1 MERRFYA
8 MRLWYD
14 GARFKG
20 YQRQPNL
27 PSVQEAL
34 EGALARS
41 GVRTSIAAA
50 ARTDAGV
57 HALSQV
63 VSFATRADL
72 DPEWLR
78 RSVNSALPDG
88 IAVLEAFA
96 VPKSFHARASARSR
110 TYVYLVGVELP
121 EPLRPYAWSLPD
133 RRAFKD
139 LALPS
144 LDREALQAAL
154 TLALGDHDFTGFARP
169 GGKPGKVHRLLRA
182 EVHSASFA
190 PLHALVLEG
199 TGFVRA
205 MVRNLVGAAVTAGV
219 GLSPPVRVA
228 EILEARARYR
238 GVRAPAW
245 GLTLARVSY
254 PAGPDQLQ
262 PH

>member
-1 MERRFYA
+1 

-169 GGKPGKVHRLLRA
+169 GASRERSTG
-182 EVHSASFA
+182 SFA
-190 PLHALVLEG
+190 PRCTRRALPRSTLSCSRERDSSG
-199 TGFVRA
+199 PWSATWSAPRSPRASASPPPSGWRRSWRRALATGEFVR
-205 MVRNLVGAAVTAGV
+205 
-219 GLSPPVRVA
+219 PPGDSH
-228 EILEARARYR
+228 LL
-238 GVRAPAW
+238 G
-245 GLTLARVSY
+245 
-254 PAGPDQLQ
+254 
-262 PH
+262 